1 MVISMDL
8 RQLEKNIVMTSFLQ
22 EILDRSKIYLKA
34 KLPVHLTG
42 PAGTGKTT
50 LAIKIAQSWGQPYYF
65 IQGDQTLERQ
75 DLVGGLFGYSQKI
88 IEDNFI
94 STVSKYEQR
103 LTPIW
108 VDNPVAIA
116 CRDGGTLIYDEF
128 TRARAE
134 TNNVLLGILSEHLF
148 ITSDQHGK
156 LTLENVH
163 PDFSLIL
170 TSNPQEYVGVN
181 KAQNALYD
189 RMITMELAKFD
200 EDTETAIAAKQSNL
214 HYDQAQRIVR
224 FAREISSRFQ
234 IKHSSVRC
242 SIMMAKVYAICYANG
257 DLLSQFLHCSRDI
270 LGADGITDELVRE
283 VWEQIEPS

>member
-1 MVISMDL
+1 MINFMDVT
-8 RQLEKNIVMTSFLQ
+8 QLEKNIVMTSFLQ
-22 EILDRSKIYLKA
+22 EILDRAKTYLKA

-50 LAIKIAQSWGQPYYF
+50 LAVKIAQSWGQPYYF
-65 IQGDQTLERQ
+65 IQGDQTFNRQ
-75 DLVGGLFGYSQKI
+75 DLIGGLFGYSQKI

-94 STVSKYEQR
+94 PTVSKFEQR

-108 VDNPVAIA
+108 VDNPVAVA
-116 CRDGGTLIYDEF
+116 CRNGGTLIYDEF
-128 TRARAE
+128 TRACAE

-148 ITSDQHGK
+148 ITSDHNGK
-156 LTLENVH
+156 LTLESVH

-170 TSNPQEYVGVN
+170 TSNPQEYAGVN

-189 RMITMELAKFD
+189 RMITIELAKFD
-200 EDTETAIAAKQSNL
+200 ADTETAITAKQSGL
-214 HYDQAQRIVR
+214 HYDQAQKIVR

-242 SIMMAKVYAICYANG
+242 SIMMAKVYKIC
-257 DLLSQFLHCSRDI
+257 DLNNDQIDQFLSCSRDI
-270 LGADGITDELVRE
+270 IGADVVTPELLRE
-283 VWEQIEPS
+283 VWTII

>member
-1 MVISMDL
+1 MGL
-8 RQLEKNIVMTSFLQ
+8 QQLEKNIIMTSFLK
-22 EILDRSKIYLKA
+22 EIMDRAKTYLKA

-50 LAIKIAQSWGQPYYF
+50 LAVKIAQSWGRPYYF
-65 IQGDQTLERQ
+65 IQGDQTINRQ
-75 DLVGGLFGYSQKI
+75 DLIGGLFGYSQKI

-94 STVSKYEQR
+94 PTVSKFEQR

-116 CRDGGTLIYDEF
+116 CRNGGTLIYDEF
-128 TRARAE
+128 TRARAA
-134 TNNVLLGILSEHLF
+134 TNNVLLGILSEALF
-148 ITSDQHGK
+148 ITSDHDGK

-189 RMITMELAKFD
+189 RMITIELSKFD
-200 EDTETAIAAKQSNL
+200 EDTETAITAKQSGL
-214 HYDQAQRIVR
+214 HYDQAQKIVR
-224 FAREISSRFQ
+224 FVREISSRFR

-242 SIMMAKVYAICYANG
+242 SIMMGKVYAICGLNG
-257 DLLSQFLHCSRDI
+257 GQIDQFLRCGCDI
-270 LGADGITDELVRE
+270 IGVNEVTPELLHE
-283 VWEQIEPS
+283 VWKAIRTS